1 MMTVPCCFN
10 FCILKNGS
18 SDPPIKNYPTK
29 PEDAAINRR
38 KIRLIFPIDSLTC
51 NLLRK
56 LVRSI
61 GFIPLSFDYFKSL
74 STLSDEVCSQMEV
87 DYPSRQLTGNK
98 NKHKSRHTKKLRSWA
113 AKIRWHCT
121 SRHNLKAGTN
131 ETCHLINREKSSL
144 LPKFRWTA
152 ESKKLHVWNR

>member
-1 MMTVPCCFN
+1 MMTVLRCFN

-87 DYPSRQLTGNK
+87 DYPSRQLTENK
-98 NKHKSRHTKKLRSWA
+98 NKHKSRHTKNCAVEPLKFADTALA
-113 AKIRWHCT
+113 ATI
-121 SRHNLKAGTN
+121 
-131 ETCHLINREKSSL
+131 
-144 LPKFRWTA
+144 
-152 ESKKLHVWNR
+152 